1 MASKENTPSFGFA
14 LDKQNYILL
23 AIGFAIIV
31 IGFVLMVGGGADDP
45 NVFDES
51 IYDFR
56 HITLA
61 PMIVLFGFIF
71 EIYAIMKKS
80 NKKSTN
86 TEA

>member
-1 MASKENTPSFGFA
+1 MANKENAPVFGFA
-14 LDKQNYILL
+14 LGKQNYILL

-31 IGFVLMVGGGADDP
+31 FGFVLMVGGGSDDP

-61 PMIVLFGFIF
+61 PMIVLAGFIF
-71 EIYAIMKKS
+71 EIYAIINVNS
-80 NKKSTN
+80 VNPV
-86 TEA
+86 